1 MIGSQTGRLV
11 RKPEISADYRYLV
24 GFLDNS
30 PSTVETKVGE
40 ESLFS
45 LQVSEM
51 NRTLRAL
58 KAGKLGDK
66 TWVLL
71 VTFNGALFPGWQ
83 PLEDV
88 PEIQASAIQQ
98 SKSSPVLDMMGGIFD
113 AFKELVVDATEEGVR
128 IRCAVMIATDGLDGV
143 EIDSTAYPVSS
154 SGVEDIQPRVAEFT
168 ARGFQLNALAMGADG
183 GKKVASFFS
192 SLGIDNSCIIKSGL
206 DRKAL
211 LKAFDDH
218 SRSSLRGL
226 LG

>member
-1 MIGSQTGRLV
+1 MFGFEHRPLV
-11 RKPEISADYRYLV
+11 RKPELSADYRYLV
-24 GFLDNS
+24 VFLDNS
-30 PSTVETKVGE
+30 PSTVQTKVGE

-45 LQVSEM
+45 LQVSEA

-71 VTFNGALFPGWQ
+71 VNFNGVISPGWQ

-88 PEIQASAIQQ
+88 PEIKASAVEQ
-98 SKSSPVLDMMGGIFD
+98 SVSSPVLDMLGGIFD
-113 AFKELVVDATEEGVR
+113 TFTGLVADATEEGVR
-128 IRCAVMIATDGLDGV
+128 IRCAVMIATDGLDGI
-143 EIDSTAYPVSS
+143 EINSTAYPVSTS
-154 SGVEDIQPRVAEFT
+154 RVEDIRPRVKDFT

-183 GKKVASFFS
+183 GKKVAAFFS
-192 SLGIDNSCIIKSGL
+192 SVGVDSTCIIKSGL